1 MNIIGGGAE
10 ARPISNKHWVNCENI
25 ENPPWDPLPDAV
37 PLARLLDLSAGNAP
51 YHALERTPG
60 SRAATYEAKQAEIN
74 YNSAKQTSEP
84 PKLSSDV
91 SACISGH
98 G

>member
-74 YNSAKQTSEP
+74 YLRCFPFGK
-84 PKLSSDV
+84 
-91 SACISGH
+91 
-98 G
+98 